1 MKIKDKGME
10 WVKVE
15 KIIVISIVLLAI
27 GGCISWLIFGGQK
40 KSKTIHTRSFEKH
53 LSTFNNRSLKKS
65 ERHGFEEVVLQVP
78 EDDKGHVS
86 LRRGELITRSNAPAT
101 IILFHGFKCKRSDVR
116 PLRSFMFADYNTLI
130 FDFRAH
136 GVHAHPN
143 ECCSF
148 GVDEVKDVKA
158 AVDFVRTHPQ
168 LKDKPVIA
176 YGISMGAAAA
186 IEAQSRY
193 DNKLFDALIIDS
205 PFDSMENVVGRG
217 LHNLRYTLLGIDVL
231 LPLRTLLKKAMYS
244 PFVDTILK
252 ALLRLVGLDGTPVS
266 TCLKPVSPIESIKNV
281 TVPCL
286 IIGCS
291 QDETTPVEA
300 FESVYENAATD
311 QKELW
316 IVDGHGHLDTFF
328 HKPEEYIHKVRD
340 FLTRIVSDLK
350 VKAWKE
356 WFVGS

>member
-1 MKIKDKGME
+1 ME

-15 KIIVISIVLLAI
+15 KIIVIIIVLFAI
-27 GGCISWLIFGGQK
+27 GGSIAWFVSDGQK
-40 KSKTIHTRSFEKH
+40 KAKSVHVRSIEKH
-53 LSTFNNRSLKKS
+53 LSTFNHKTLKKS

-86 LRRGELITRSNAPAT
+86 LRRGELVTRANAPAT
-101 IILFHGFKCKRSDVR
+101 VILFHGFKCKRSDVR
-116 PLRSFMFADYNTLI
+116 PLRTFMFPDYNTLI

-136 GVHAHPN
+136 GVHAHQN

-148 GVDEVKDVKA
+148 GVDEAKDVKA

-176 YGISMGAAAA
+176 YGISMGAAAV
-186 IEAQSRY
+186 IEAQSHY
-193 DNKLFDALIIDS
+193 DNTLFDALIIDS

-217 LHNLRYTLLGIDVL
+217 LHNLRYTIFGMDVL

-244 PFVDTILK
+244 PFVDRILK
-252 ALLRLVGLDGTPVS
+252 VLLRLVGLDGTPVS
-266 TCLKPVSPIESIKNV
+266 TCLKPVSPIESIKHV

-291 QDETTPVEA
+291 QDETTPLEA
-300 FESVYENAATD
+300 FEKVYENAATD

-328 HKPEEYIHKVRD
+328 HKPEEYIYKVRD
-340 FLTRIVSDLK
+340 FLTRIVSQLK

>member
-1 MKIKDKGME
+1 MK
-10 WVKVE
+10 WE
-15 KIIVISIVLLAI
+15 KIEKFIAIGIVIFAI
-27 GGCISWLIFGGQK
+27 GTSFTWLFFGEQK
-40 KSKTIHTRSFEKH
+40 KSKIVHANSFEKH
-53 LSTFNNRSLKKS
+53 LSTFNHRALKKS
-65 ERHGFEEVVLQVP
+65 EQHSFEDVVLQVP

-86 LRRGELITRSNAPAT
+86 LRRGELITRANAPAT
-101 IILFHGFKCKRSDVR
+101 IILFHGFKSKRSDVR
-116 PLRSFMFADYNTLI
+116 PLRTFIFGDYNTLI

-136 GVHAHPN
+136 GVYAHPS

-148 GVDEVKDVKA
+148 GADEVKDIKA

-205 PFDSMENVVGRG
+205 PFDSMENLVGRG
-217 LHNLRYTLLGIDVL
+217 LHNLHYTFLGIDVL
-231 LPLRTLLKKAMYS
+231 LPLRTLLKKEMYS
-244 PFVDTILK
+244 PFIDRILK
-252 ALLRLVGLDGTPVS
+252 ASLRLVGLDGTSVP
-266 TCLKPVSPIESIKNV
+266 TCLKPVSPLESIKNV

-291 QDETTPVEA
+291 QDNTTPFEA
-300 FESVYENAATD
+300 FESVYENAATNK
-311 QKELW
+311 KELW
-316 IVDGHGHLDTFF
+316 IVDGNGHCDTFS
-328 HKPEEYIHKVRD
+328 HKPEEYIHRVRN
-340 FLTRIVSDLK
+340 FLTCILSDLK

>member
-1 MKIKDKGME
+1 ME

-15 KIIVISIVLLAI
+15 KMIVISIVLLAL
-27 GGCISWLIFGGQK
+27 GGGIAWLAFGGQK
-40 KSKTIHTRSFEKH
+40 KSKAVHARSFEKH
-53 LSTFNNRSLKKS
+53 LSTFNHKALKKS

-86 LRRGELITRSNAPAT
+86 LRRGELITRTNAPAT
-101 IILFHGFKCKRSDVR
+101 VILFHGFKCKRSDVR
-116 PLRSFMFADYNTLI
+116 PLRTFMFPDYNTLI

-136 GVHAHPN
+136 GVHAHAT

-148 GVDEVKDVKA
+148 GADEVKDVKA
-158 AVDFVRTHPQ
+158 AVDFVRTHPL
-168 LKDKPVIA
+168 LKGKPVIA

-244 PFVDTILK
+244 PFIDTVLK

-266 TCLKPVSPIESIKNV
+266 TCLKPVCPLESIKNV

-300 FESVYENAATD
+300 FEKVYENAATD

-340 FLTRIVSDLK
+340 FLTRILSDLK

>member
-1 MKIKDKGME
+1 ME
-10 WVKVE
+10 WAKVE
-15 KIIVISIVLLAI
+15 KIIVIGIVLLAV
-27 GGCISWLIFGGQK
+27 GGGIAWLSLGGQK
-40 KSKTIHTRSFEKH
+40 KSKPVHTRSFEKH
-53 LSTFNNRSLKKS
+53 LSTFNHKALKKS

-101 IILFHGFKCKRSDVR
+101 VILFHGFKCKRSDVR
-116 PLRSFMFADYNTLI
+116 PLRTFMFPDYNTFI

-136 GVHAHPN
+136 GMHAHPS

-193 DNKLFDALIIDS
+193 DNRLFDALIIDS

-217 LHNLRYTLLGIDVL
+217 LHNLRYTILGIDIL

-244 PFVDTILK
+244 PFVDMILK

-266 TCLKPVSPIESIKNV
+266 TCLKPVSPIESIKHV

-300 FESVYENAATD
+300 FEAVYENAATD

-340 FLTRIVSDLK
+340 FLTRILSDLK